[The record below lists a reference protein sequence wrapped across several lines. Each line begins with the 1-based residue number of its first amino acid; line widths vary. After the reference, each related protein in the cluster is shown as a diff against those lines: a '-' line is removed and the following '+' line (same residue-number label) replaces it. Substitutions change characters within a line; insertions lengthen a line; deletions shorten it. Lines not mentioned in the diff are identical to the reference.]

1 MTARA
6 ELGTGTRL
14 GSLLRQRTKFPFIL
28 CLVTAPNISP
38 LISTTLS
45 NSGNLFVEGQIP
57 RMAGKGEKALCGK
70 VRGHPHYQNPLGG
83 SELLFPLKEGL
94 HYVAQA
100 GLEHS
105 PQPSTF
111 WG

>member
-6 ELGTGTRL
+6 ELGTGIRP

-83 SELLFPLKEGL
+83 QSFFSL
-94 HYVAQA
+94 
-100 GLEHS
+100 
-105 PQPSTF
+105 
-111 WG
+111 